1 MQEVGKFRECRDAR
15 VPGIGIRALEVRT
28 VRLTAITTKVPGSK
42 TAGPNCFSVLCYY
55 CPPPDV
61 FEVVDG
67 GVVVGVGV
75 AFVICSVVVSI
86 TELAVVSS
94 DVSPVLVR
102 EVLE

>member
-94 DVSPVLVR
+94 DGP
-102 EVLE
+102 